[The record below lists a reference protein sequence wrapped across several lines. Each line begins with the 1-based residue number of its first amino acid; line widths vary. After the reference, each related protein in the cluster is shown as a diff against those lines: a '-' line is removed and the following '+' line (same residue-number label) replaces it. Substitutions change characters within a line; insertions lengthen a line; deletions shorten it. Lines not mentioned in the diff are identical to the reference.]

1 LKSQDD
7 IRDKYCINPDAK
19 KMIEM
24 IDKILAKR
32 KEEQTQNLM
41 KMLLKSKAGGV
52 KNFKSMLH
60 IEDES

>member
-1 LKSQDD
+1 
-7 IRDKYCINPDAK
+7 
-19 KMIEM
+19 MIEM